1 MLSGVDFEVR
11 PGETVGIVG
20 PNGAGKTTLL
30 RTLAGLITPGAG
42 EVLVDDVPLHAVS
55 ARDRA
60 RLVSLVGQ
68 DEQPPADLLVGELVA
83 LGRSP
88 YLPPWGA
95 GGPQERAAVE
105 RALRLVDLAGFEERA
120 VGRLSGGER
129 QRVLLARALAQET
142 PVLLLDEPTNHLD
155 ITHQLELLALARE
168 LEQTVVMSL
177 HDLALADRYCDR
189 VLVVHEGR
197 AHPLEPPVTA
207 LRAEVLDAVFGVRA
221 HRMADPH
228 SDGTH
233 LVITARK
240 AHS

>member
-1 MLSGVDFEVR
+1 F
-11 PGETVGIVG
+11 
-20 PNGAGKTTLL
+20 AG
-30 RTLAGLITPGAG
+30 R
-42 EVLVDDVPLHAVS
+42 
-55 ARDRA
+55 
-60 RLVSLVGQ
+60 
-68 DEQPPADLLVGELVA
+68 
-83 LGRSP
+83 
-88 YLPPWGA
+88 
-95 GGPQERAAVE
+95 AVE
-105 RALRLVDLAGFEERA
+105 
-120 VGRLSGGER
+120 RLSGGER
-129 QRVLLARALAQET
+129 QRALLARALAQET

-189 VLVVHEGR
+189 VLVVEGGR

-207 LRAEVLDAVFGVRA
+207 LRAEVLEAVFGVRA

-240 AHS
+240 GHS